1 MIGEGRGLGCMW
13 VRGCVLEMGLGLG
26 MGVDVDERG
35 DGMVFGFGG
44 DAIGRVG

>member
-1 MIGEGRGLGCMW
+1 MW